1 MLRVGLTGG
10 IGSGKTTV
18 SDRFE
23 ELGVTVIDAD
33 RIAHE
38 LTRTGQPAL
47 RAIVCK
53 FGDTVLTADGE
64 LDRERLRD
72 IVFRAP
78 ARRQIL
84 ERILHPQIRAE
95 MARSIRDVNDPYC
108 VLAIPLLAET
118 GPHRLV
124 DRVLVVDAS
133 DHKRRLWLKS
143 RSGLDNDQITAI
155 FAAQASRKKRLAIAD
170 DILVND
176 DDIGT
181 LIRQVDALHQKYL
194 GHI

>member
-38 LTRTGQPAL
+38 LTRAGQPAL

-118 GPHRLV
+118 GPHPLV

>member
-38 LTRTGQPAL
+38 LTRAGQPAL

-53 FGDTVLTADGE
+53 FGDTVLTANGE

-95 MARSIRDVNDPYC
+95 MARRIRDVNDPYC

-118 GPHRLV
+118 GPHPLV

-143 RSGLDNDQITAI
+143 PTGLDNDQITAI
-155 FAAQASRKKRLAIAD
+155 FAAQASREQRLVIAD
-170 DILVND
+170 DVVAND
-176 DDIGT
+176 KDLDALT
-181 LIRQVDALHQKYL
+181 RQVDALHQKYL
-194 GHI
+194 GKS

>member
-38 LTRTGQPAL
+38 LTRAGQPAL
-47 RAIVCK
+47 RAIARE
-53 FGDTVLTADGE
+53 FGDTILMPSGE

-72 IVFRAP
+72 IVFSEP
-78 ARRQIL
+78 AKRQSL

-95 MARSIRDVNDPYC
+95 MARRIRDVNDPYC
-108 VLAIPLLAET
+108 VLVIPLLAET
-118 GPHRLV
+118 GPHPLV
-124 DRVLVVDAS
+124 DHVLVVDTPE
-133 DHKRRLWLKS
+133 HMRRLWLRS
-143 RSGLDNDQITAI
+143 RSGLDDEQITTI
-155 FAAQASRKKRLAIAD
+155 FAAQASREQRLAIAD
-170 DILVND
+170 DIIVND
-176 DDIGT
+176 EDIDA
-181 LIRQVDALHQKYL
+181 LIGQVDALHQKYL
-194 GHI
+194 GRS

>member
-18 SDRFE
+18 SDRLE

-38 LTRTGQPAL
+38 LTRAGQPAL

-53 FGDTVLTADGE
+53 FGDTVLTPNGE

-95 MARSIRDVNDPYC
+95 MARRIRDVNDPYC

-155 FAAQASRKKRLAIAD
+155 FAAQASREKRLAIAD

-181 LIRQVDALHQKYL
+181 LIRQVNALHQKYL

>member
-38 LTRTGQPAL
+38 LTRAGQPAL
-47 RAIVCK
+47 RAIARE
-53 FGDTVLTADGE
+53 FGDTILMPSGE

-72 IVFRAP
+72 IVFSEP
-78 ARRQIL
+78 TKRQSL

-95 MARSIRDVNDPYC
+95 MARRIRDVNDPYC
-108 VLAIPLLAET
+108 VLVIPLLAET
-118 GPHRLV
+118 GPHPLV
-124 DRVLVVDAS
+124 DHVLAVDTPE
-133 DHKRRLWLKS
+133 HMRRLWLRS
-143 RSGLDNDQITAI
+143 RSGLDDEQITTI
-155 FAAQASRKKRLAIAD
+155 FAAQASREQRLAIAD
-170 DILVND
+170 DIIVND
-176 DDIGT
+176 EDIDA
-181 LIRQVDALHQKYL
+181 LIGQVDALHQKYL
-194 GHI
+194 GRS